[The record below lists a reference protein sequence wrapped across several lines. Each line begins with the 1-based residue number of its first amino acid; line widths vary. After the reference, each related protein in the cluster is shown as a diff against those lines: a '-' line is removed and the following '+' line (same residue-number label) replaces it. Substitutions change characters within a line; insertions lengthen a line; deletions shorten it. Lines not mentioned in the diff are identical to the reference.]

1 MWVLSRHCRKETNS
15 SIIGTFP
22 FQTFFEDWHNDGV
35 LPVLLQ
41 NLLCSNN
48 FEFAILNKF
57 LPTFF
62 QPNSSIMIDISIIY
76 QTNSLPTNLSLFI
89 LVRTFQFELSRHYLG
104 VNSDRGTFLTPEL
117 LLTSG
122 GTLVMRSVVVWAL
135 FILSSNILWVNSST
149 NHDYVG
155 FLFPF
160 QPPLTRSDT
169 TQGTDDR

>member
-1 MWVLSRHCRKETNS
+1 M
-15 SIIGTFP
+15 
-22 FQTFFEDWHNDGV
+22 
-35 LPVLLQ
+35 LQ

-48 FEFAILNKF
+48 FEFAILNKV

-122 GTLVMRSVVVWAL
+122 GTLVMKSVVVWAL
-135 FILSSNILWVNSST
+135 FILSSNIL
-149 NHDYVG
+149 
-155 FLFPF
+155 
-160 QPPLTRSDT
+160 
-169 TQGTDDR
+169 